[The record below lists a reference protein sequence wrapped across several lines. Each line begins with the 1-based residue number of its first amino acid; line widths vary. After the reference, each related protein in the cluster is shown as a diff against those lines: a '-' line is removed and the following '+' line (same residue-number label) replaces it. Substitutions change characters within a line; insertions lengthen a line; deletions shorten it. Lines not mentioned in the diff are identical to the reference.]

1 MKVTKYAAVWHEEND
16 SGVPE
21 HCMGMSPLFDTGD
34 EALAWIKAAVAED
47 RERFEEFMQAAKDN
61 DVEICD
67 SFDFYEDVGSDL
79 YRSSG
84 NNQTTYYKIVDVDVE
99 SDSIGHC
106 KPQASLKEQMAKEYA
121 CLRT

>member
-34 EALAWIKAAVAED
+34 EALAWIKTAVAED

-61 DVEICD
+61 DIELCD

-79 YRSSG
+79 FRSSG
-84 NNQTTYYKIVDVDVE
+84 NNQTTYYKIVDVE

-106 KPQASLKEQMAKEYA
+106 NPQASLKEQMAKEYA
-121 CLRT
+121 CR